1 MCSFPSELQLSEALL
16 MGWQWEGKQ
25 MLLSVQ
31 LLLILQER
39 GSTALRA
46 QRWAAWCGGTH
57 DTMDWVHVSWAQQG
71 RRFCA
76 SLQEVPQSEDAICQV
91 REACGFQ
98 STRQEPS

>member
-16 MGWQWEGKQ
+16 MGWQWGGKQ

-46 QRWAAWCGGTH
+46 QRWAAWCSGTRDTNGLGPCELGSAGPALLCFSPGGP
-57 DTMDWVHVSWAQQG
+57 A
-71 RRFCA
+71 
-76 SLQEVPQSEDAICQV
+76 E
-91 REACGFQ
+91 
-98 STRQEPS
+98 